1 VGIPLRFR
9 ASARTS
15 TRVSAATLELV
26 GRMLTSSSSV
36 ALDPGDDDDGNS
48 FAALIVGTFLRLH
61 LGVR

>member
-1 VGIPLRFR
+1 MGIPLRFR

-15 TRVSAATLELV
+15 TRVSAATLELE

-36 ALDPGDDDDGNS
+36 ALGTGDDGDGSS
-48 FAALIVGTFLRLH
+48 FAALIVGTSLRLP